1 LVVGSGALKC
11 IAAFGAVKVLQRE
24 GIEIDMVVGCS
35 GGSFCAVW
43 FALGAGDPDEAAL
56 RFSQGWEGSFDSIDY
71 RRLYRSLLPSRRD
84 VERSFALLS
93 DRRINA
99 SIVGYAEE
107 RTFAD
112 ATLPLFLVA
121 TDAAGGERVVLSS
134 GALSDAI
141 RASIAIPLLL
151 PPWPVAGKMLIDGG
165 VSDPLPIDVAMRE
178 GADVIIAMGFEEH
191 IEVSPRSGL
200 LQQLMHLK
208 SLTVNNLIRA
218 QYAFYSATHH
228 AEVILL
234 TPQFDRPVGLR
245 ALHQVPY
252 LLSEGERAAEAQMPY
267 LRRLLGM
274 GIQPRGSAA

>member
-1 LVVGSGALKC
+1 
-11 IAAFGAVKVLQRE
+11 
-24 GIEIDMVVGCS
+24 MVVGCS

-43 FALGAGDPDEAAL
+43 FALGAGDVDEAAS
-56 RFSQGWEGSFDSIDY
+56 RFSSGWEGAFDTIDY
-71 RRLYRSLLPSRRD
+71 RRLSRALLPSLSGAD
-84 VERSFALLS
+84 RSFALLD

-99 SIVGYAEE
+99 SIAGYAGE
-107 RTFAD
+107 RDFAD
-112 ATLPLFLVA
+112 AAMPLFLVA
-121 TDAAGGERVVLSS
+121 TDAATGERVVLSA
-134 GALSDAI
+134 GRLCDAI

-151 PPWPVAGKMLIDGG
+151 PPWPLAGQMLLDGG

-191 IEVSPRSGL
+191 LQVCARSSL

-208 SLTVNNLIRA
+208 SVTVNNLIRA

-234 TPQFDRPVGLR
+234 TPEFDRPVGLR

-252 LLSEGERAAEAQMPY
+252 LLREGERAAEAQIPY
-267 LRRLLGM
+267 LRRLLRIGM
-274 GIQPRGSAA
+274 QERESAS